1 MSKHFEKN
9 LYWKNIKQNGF
20 PKWLACGFPHAAVH
34 TPAGTNLTIYDFS
47 VSSPEYNY
55 TGYILNSARL
65 QVNGSIFTQGES
77 LGRWF
82 TPGWVGPIY
91 QSISPHHNRTALYPD
106 LYRLLAATNMILFY
120 RPTKNTPEIFGV
132 RACVNT
138 PHAVLVGNPNITML
152 GKSFHIT
159 CNNCILTINSGLPK
173 NQATFLLIHQ
183 PPHRLLPVSLDGE
196 WFDDPGLYILQ
207 KLDAL
212 IRPKR
217 FVAALILG
225 ITALISIITS
235 LALSTAA
242 LVQEVHTAYHANE
255 LSHNI
260 SLALTIPEKLGKKL
274 ETRINA
280 LEDTIFRQPS
290 PKY

>member
-1 MSKHFEKN
+1 MGCLPINYRTYITDSPNRNNNRSIWALNLVTLGYHSYNDTAKNLISDFNLLVLSKHFEKN

-34 TPAGTNLTIYDFS
+34 TPAGTDLTIYDFS

-55 TGYILNSARL
+55 TGYILNSARF

-173 NQATFLLIHQ
+173 NQATFLIIHQ
-183 PPHRLLPVSLDGE
+183 PPHRLLPVSLVN
-196 WFDDPGLYILQ
+196 GLMTQAYIYCKNLM
-207 KLDAL
+207 
-212 IRPKR
+212 
-217 FVAALILG
+217 
-225 ITALISIITS
+225 
-235 LALSTAA
+235 
-242 LVQEVHTAYHANE
+242 H
-255 LSHNI
+255 
-260 SLALTIPEKLGKKL
+260 
-274 ETRINA
+274 
-280 LEDTIFRQPS
+280 
-290 PKY
+290 